1 MPHGMSDLTRN
12 DKTVAPKETV
22 YLHKSL
28 TQLRDEIRVRIHLGG
43 MDLKDAFDKL
53 EKEADHLVAQVPPA
67 ANRALNDL
75 AVRLRRIA
83 HALDGK
89 Q

>member
-1 MPHGMSDLTRN
+1 MSDLPTS
-12 DKTVAPKETV
+12 DKAVAPNDLV
-22 YLHKSL
+22 ALRQSL
-28 TQLRDEIRVRIHLGG
+28 AQLRDEVRVRIHLGG
-43 MDLKDAFDKL
+43 MELRETFEKL
-53 EKEADHLVAQVPPA
+53 DREAEHLVAQVPPA
-67 ANRALNDL
+67 ATRALNDV

>member
-1 MPHGMSDLTRN
+1 MSDLNRN
-12 DKTVAPKETV
+12 DKPETKQDTVA
-22 YLHKSL
+22 LRQSL
-28 TQLRDEIRVRIHLGG
+28 EKLRDDIRVRIHLGG
-43 MDLKDAFDKL
+43 MDLRDAF
-53 EKEADHLVAQVPPA
+53 EKIEHEVDHLVSQVPPA
-67 ANRALNDL
+67 ATRALNDV